1 MGKLMTMVRSIS
13 AYVRRTA
20 SGLQDIGGKAGAIHQ
35 APYLLRLEAM
45 GGGLT
50 AGIVFAPGLCGDVAV
65 LGKTAVRVNFDNKR
79 LTPDP

>member
-13 AYVRRTA
+13 AYVRRNA

-50 AGIVFAPGLCGDVAV
+50 AGIVFAPGLCGNVAV
-65 LGKTAVRVNFDNKR
+65 LGKTAARVNFDNKR